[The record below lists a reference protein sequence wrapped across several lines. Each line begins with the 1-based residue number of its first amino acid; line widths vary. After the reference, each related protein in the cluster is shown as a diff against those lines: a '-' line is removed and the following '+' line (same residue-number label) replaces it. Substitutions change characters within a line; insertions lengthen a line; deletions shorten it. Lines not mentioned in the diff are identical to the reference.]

1 MCVGAG
7 FAIHETVLY
16 AYGGFEKRRRLQW
29 RCCVA
34 ARSTFAILSRGVDR
48 CSGGVIWAARGEW
61 GGVPEVL
68 CSWKVWAVLG
78 GMMAAH
84 CLWKT
89 AGPMKTDWE
98 YASEDDGEMYSKT
111 LMKSSSHL
119 GEEEKM
125 TVSGEDPVDSSINQ
139 KKNQKRP
146 PAKQKEGVVS
156 GLLDE
161 LSSEDVKT
169 HE

>member
-1 MCVGAG
+1 
-7 FAIHETVLY
+7 
-16 AYGGFEKRRRLQW
+16 
-29 RCCVA
+29 
-34 ARSTFAILSRGVDR
+34 
-48 CSGGVIWAARGEW
+48 
-61 GGVPEVL
+61 
-68 CSWKVWAVLG
+68 
-78 GMMAAH
+78 
-84 CLWKT
+84 
-89 AGPMKTDWE
+89 MKTDWE